1 MKSQCQ
7 RILEYFKKQD
17 KTLTSADAWRKLG
30 IMRLASRIHDLTK
43 DGYSFRRERK
53 TVINQFDEKCKVVE
67 YQLKE
72 KPLQG
77 DRSRVCENI
86 DGTLH

>member
-1 MKSQCQ
+1 MNTQCQ

-30 IMRLASRIHDLTK
+30 IMRLASRIHDLTN
-43 DGYSFRRERK
+43 DSYSFRRKRK
-53 TVINQFDEKCKVVE
+53 TVINQFHKKCKVVE

-72 KPLQG
+72 EPL
-77 DRSRVCENI
+77 
-86 DGTLH
+86 